1 MRILIV
7 NVHFEPE
14 SFGGATI
21 VAEET
26 AEHLAAQGHE
36 VFVMTGIMEPRL
48 AGGRL
53 HRYEARGLPV
63 IAIGR
68 PAAHSPAEEY
78 HQPELAARMREV
90 LAVVRPDVVHFHA
103 IQSLGVEMVKV
114 TQEVGIP
121 TIVTLHDA
129 WWFCE
134 RQFMVRADGT
144 WCGQTAIDA
153 SVCATCVPD
162 PHAHERRQQESRAI
176 LNRCDRVLAPSEY
189 WAGVMGG
196 SGVDRRIIGVN
207 RNGVHHPA
215 PDFRRTPYQGVIR
228 FGYVGGDT
236 PIKGVRQVRDAL
248 DQLPRSDYEL
258 HIVDAFLNL
267 GIRTL
272 HIRDWQYPGL
282 IRVVP
287 GYTRAGMDS
296 FFDGIDVLLFPS
308 QWRESYGLT
317 VREAVLRGVWVI
329 ATDGGGTA
337 DDLRDGVNAT
347 LIGMDDTVG
356 LRNAMRDIMDRPADF
371 RDRARPVRTIPTFRD
386 QAVELADIYDSLLT

>member
-7 NVHFEPE
+7 NVHFDPE

-26 AEHLAAQGHE
+26 AEHLAAGGHE

-48 AGGRL
+48 ATGHF

-63 IAIGR
+63 VALGR
-68 PAAHSPAEEY
+68 PAPQSPAEEY
-78 HQPELAARMREV
+78 HQPDLAARMREV
-90 LAVVRPDVVHFHA
+90 LGVVRPDIVHFHA
-103 IQSLGVEMVKV
+103 IQGLGVEMV
-114 TQEVGIP
+114 EAAHEAGIP

-162 PHAHERRQQESRAI
+162 PRAHERRQQDSRAL
-176 LNRCDRVLAPSEY
+176 LNRCARVLAPSEY
-189 WAGVMGG
+189 WAGVMAG

-207 RNGVHHPA
+207 RNGVHHPPA
-215 PDFRRTPYQGVIR
+215 DFRRTPYPGVIR

-236 PIKGVRQVRDAL
+236 PIKGVRQVRGAL
-248 DQLPRSDYEL
+248 EQLPRSDYEL
-258 HIVDAFLNL
+258 RIVDAFLNL

-287 GYTRAGMDS
+287 GYTRSGMDS

-308 QWRESYGLT
+308 QWKESYGLT

-329 ATDGGGTA
+329 ATDGGGTT

-347 LIGMDDTVG
+347 LIGMDDAG
-356 LRNAMRDIMDRPADF
+356 ALRDAMRDIIDRPADF
-371 RDRARPVRTIPTFRD
+371 RDRARPIRTIPTFGD
-386 QAVELADIYDSLLT
+386 QAAQLAGIYESVLT